1 MLHQANRVTDKLT
14 RITDNIYCC
23 RSGSAADT
31 QAVADMVT
39 YHLDFHRCVVHAC
52 VCVCACVCECAFC
65 VCALFGSFLCFED
78 LSFVCHYLSVSYSLT
93 CSFAW
98 FPCLHAH
105 AHGSV
110 QMGRP
115 ALVET
120 AANVFKEICYSNRD
134 SLSAGI
140 ICAGW
145 DERKGGQVRAVRTCP
160 CTLHAW
166 LRP

>member
-1 MLHQANRVTDKLT
+1 VTDKLT

-39 YHLDFHRCVVHAC
+39 YHLDFHRCVVHAHVRVRVSVHSVFSPC
-52 VCVCACVCECAFC
+52 S
-65 VCALFGSFLCFED
+65 ALFCFED
-78 LSFVCHYLSVSYSLT
+78 LSFVYHLPGTYSLT